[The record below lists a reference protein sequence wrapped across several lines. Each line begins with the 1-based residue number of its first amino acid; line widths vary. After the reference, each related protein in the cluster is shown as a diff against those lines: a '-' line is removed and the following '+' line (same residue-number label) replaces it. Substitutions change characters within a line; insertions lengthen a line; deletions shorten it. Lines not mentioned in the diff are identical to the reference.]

1 MNIPVLS
8 LDMEDPL
15 SFIDR
20 YGSFETVKVG
30 HNLAV
35 YGKGVLGALADRGLG
50 IIIDL
55 KFADIPSTVE
65 RSIRAWDHPAVIGF
79 TVHSGAGI
87 DSMKAA
93 RNATDK
99 HVFAVVKLTS
109 VSGTLQDYMDT
120 IEKLYDIGMDFV
132 LPGRWALHLREKL
145 QRSAF
150 LVPGIRMERKSDD
163 QKDTITVQKIKGV
176 ADYIVIGREV
186 YLDKNPTAKMRSIK
200 EILGRE

>member
-35 YGKGVLGALADRGLG
+35 YGKGVLGALADMGLTV
-50 IIIDL
+50 IIDL
-55 KFADIPSTVE
+55 KFADIPSTVM

-93 RNATDK
+93 REATDK

-109 VSGTLQDYMDT
+109 VEGILQDYIET

-132 LPGRWALHLREKL
+132 LPGRWARHLREKL
-145 QRSAF
+145 SRSAF
-150 LVPGIRMERKSDD
+150 LVPGIRMERTSDD
-163 QKDTITVQKIKGV
+163 QKDTITLQEIKGV
-176 ADYIVIGREV
+176 ADYTVIGREV
-186 YLDKNPTAKMRSIK
+186 YFDKNPTAKMKKIK
-200 EILGRE
+200 DILGRE